1 LLKRFLALCAHEKG
15 VQFMATTAIPK
26 TKISGGSFLLEDRQ
40 TSEVFT
46 PEDFSEQHQL
56 IGQTTEEFAVNEILP
71 NVEKIEHKEF
81 QVTRDL
87 LKKAGDLGLSGVE
100 IPEEYGGLEM
110 DKVTSAVIAD
120 HIAKYAGFATTWGGH
135 SGIGT
140 LPIVYF
146 GTEEQKKRYLPK
158 LAAGEIVGAYALSES
173 TSGSDAMNCRA
184 RAELSKDGKHYILNG
199 EKMWITNAGFADLF
213 TVFAKVDGEKFSAF
227 LVERNYPGFSVGAEE
242 HKMGIRGSSTCPI
255 ILNDCKV
262 PVENLLGEIGKGH
275 VIAFNILNIGRFKL
289 GAMCVGGARVS
300 LENAVG
306 YAKQRKAFNKVIADF
321 GLIREKIANMAALIY
336 VGESLVYRT
345 VGMMDAALSE
355 VDKSGAD
362 AMKETRKAIEEYA
375 VECSIIKVWG
385 SEMIDYV
392 VDETMQIYAGY
403 GFVEE
408 YPAERAYRD
417 ARINRIFEGTNEINR
432 LIITGFLLKR
442 AMSGQLAL
450 MPAIKKLMDEVLSG
464 PSMGEEVEGPL
475 AEERKL
481 VAQAKKLGLFAAG
494 SATQKYMQSI
504 QDQQEVMGAIADMTI
519 ETYAMESAV
528 LRAQKLVE
536 MKGEREA
543 SLAIAMT
550 RVYLAQAMEKIE
562 SAAKRIIAAVAEGDM
577 LRTQLA
583 ILRRLAKYEPFN
595 TIELRQQIAQR
606 TIEVGKYSL
615 A

>member
-1 LLKRFLALCAHEKG
+1 
-15 VQFMATTAIPK
+15 MATTTTVPS
-26 TKISGGSFLLEDRQ
+26 TKVSGGSFLLESRRPD
-40 TSEVFT
+40 EVFT
-46 PEDFSEQHQL
+46 PEDFTEQHQL
-56 IGQTTEEFAVNEILP
+56 IGQTAEEFAVNEILP
-71 NVEKIEHKEF
+71 NAEKIEHKDFSISRE
-81 QVTRDL
+81 L
-87 LKKAGDLGLSGVE
+87 LKKAGELGLSGVE
-100 IPEEYGGLEM
+100 IPEAYGGLEM

-120 HIAKYAGFATTWGGH
+120 HIAKYAGFATTWGAH
-135 SGIGT
+135 SGIGL

-146 GTEEQKKRYLPK
+146 GTEEQKKQYLPR
-158 LAAGEIVGAYALSES
+158 LATGEMVGAYALSES

-184 RAELSKDGKHYILNG
+184 RAELSSDGKHYILNG

-213 TVFAKVDGEKFSAF
+213 TVFAKVNGEKFSAF
-227 LVERNYPGFSVGAEE
+227 LVERTFPGFSVGAEE

-262 PVENLLGEIGKGH
+262 PAENLLGDIGRGH

-289 GAMCVGGARVS
+289 GAMCVGGGRVS
-300 LENAVG
+300 LESAIS
-306 YAKQRKAFNKVIADF
+306 YAKQRKAFGKPIGDF
-321 GLIREKIANMAALIY
+321 GLVREKLANMATLLY

-345 VGMMDAALSE
+345 VGMMDVALGE
-355 VDKSGAD
+355 VDKSGAE

-385 SEMIDYV
+385 SEMVDYI
-392 VDETMQIYAGY
+392 VDETLQIYAGY

-442 AMSGQLAL
+442 AMSGQLPL

-464 PSMGEEVEGPL
+464 PSVGEELDGL
-475 AEERKL
+475 LTEERK
-481 VAQAKKLGLFAAG
+481 VVGQAKKLGLFAAG
-494 SATQKYMQSI
+494 AATQKYMQTI
-504 QDQQEVMGAIADMTI
+504 QDQQEIMGAIADMTI
-519 ETYAMESAV
+519 ESYAMESAA
-528 LRAQKLVE
+528 LRAQKIAE
-536 MKGEREA
+536 TKGEA
-543 SLAIAMT
+543 AAALPIAMT
-550 RVYLAQAMEKIE
+550 RVYLTQAMEKIE
-562 SAAKRIIAAVAEGDM
+562 SAAKKVIAAVADGDM

-595 TIELRQQIAQR
+595 TIELRQQIAQKV
-606 TIEVGKYSL
+606 IERGKYTL

>member
-1 LLKRFLALCAHEKG
+1 
-15 VQFMATTAIPK
+15 MATTAIPK
-26 TKISGGSFLLEDRQ
+26 SKILGGGFLLEERQ

-46 PEDFSEQHQL
+46 PEDFTEQHQM
-56 IGQTTEEFAVNEILP
+56 IGQTTEEFATNEILP
-71 NVEKIEHKEF
+71 NSEKIEHKDF
-81 QVTRDL
+81 SISRDL
-87 LKKAGDLGLSGVE
+87 LKKAGELGLSGVE
-100 IPEEYGGLEM
+100 VPEAYGGLEM

-120 HIAKYAGFATTWGGH
+120 HIAKYAGFATTWGAH
-135 SGIGT
+135 SGIGL

-146 GTEEQKKRYLPK
+146 GTEEQKQKYLPRI
-158 LAAGEIVGAYALSES
+158 ASGEIVGAYALSEAS
-173 TSGSDAMNCRA
+173 SGSDAMNCRA
-184 RAELSKDGKHYILNG
+184 RAELSPDGKHYILNG

-213 TVFAKVDGEKFSAF
+213 TVFAKINGEKFSAF
-227 LVERNYPGFSVGAEE
+227 LVERTFPGFSVGAEE

-262 PVENLLGEIGKGH
+262 PVENLLGEIGKGAT
-275 VIAFNILNIGRFKL
+275 IAFNILNIGRFKL

-300 LENAVG
+300 IEHAVA
-306 YAKQRKAFNKVIADF
+306 YAKQRKAFGKTIGDF
-321 GLIREKIANMAALIY
+321 GLVREKIANMATLIY

-345 VGMMDAALSE
+345 VGMMDVLLSE
-355 VDKSGAD
+355 IDKESPEAAKD
-362 AMKETRKAIEEYA
+362 TRKAIEEYA
-375 VECSIIKVWG
+375 VECSILKVWG

-392 VDETMQIYAGY
+392 VDETMQIFAGY

-442 AMSGQLAL
+442 AMSGQLPL

-464 PSMGEEVEGPL
+464 PSMGEELEGPL

-481 VAQAKKLGLFAAG
+481 VANAKKLGLFVSGA
-494 SATQKYMQSI
+494 ATQKYIATI

-519 ETYAMESAV
+519 EIYAMESAL
-528 LRAQKLVE
+528 LRAQKIVE
-536 MKGEREA
+536 QRGEA
-543 SLAIAMT
+543 AAALPIAMT
-550 RVYLAQAMEKIE
+550 QVYMTQALEKIE
-562 SAAKRIIAAVAEGDM
+562 AAAKKVIADVAEGDM

-583 ILRRLAKYEPFN
+583 IIRRLAKHEPFN
-595 TIELRQQIAQR
+595 TIPLRQQIAQKTMER
-606 TIEVGKYSL
+606 GKYVV